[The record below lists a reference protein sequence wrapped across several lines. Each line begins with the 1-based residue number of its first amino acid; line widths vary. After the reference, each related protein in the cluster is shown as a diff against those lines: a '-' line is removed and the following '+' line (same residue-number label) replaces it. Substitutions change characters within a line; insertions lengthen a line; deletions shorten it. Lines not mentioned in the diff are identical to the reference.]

1 MKVRGWEMFLAGILS
16 RPESWADTPPA
27 GPLTFHLTILL
38 SQSRPE
44 KFPSTNKQ
52 SESFLFISLER
63 KGKIR
68 SVLYST
74 LILVSSRVNSILDLR
89 PPLPDTVSGKNI

>member
-52 SESFLFISLER
+52 SESFLFISPGKER
-63 KGKIR
+63 ENQKCF
-68 SVLYST
+68 L
-74 LILVSSRVNSILDLR
+74 LHLDLSF
-89 PPLPDTVSGKNI
+89 LTC